1 MSEDCRKIILF
12 GAGKIGRQALDFYGA
27 DQVAY
32 FCDNNP
38 ALAGSE
44 VSGKKVIDFAALEK
58 LWKDYRVVL
67 AVGVTASI
75 PIVQQLRAHGIA
87 FSFFRDEEAEGKTG
101 NKEIFSHIYAE
112 NLWGGGVQ
120 WYSGSGSH
128 DEKITRPYIELLS
141 NLIKNNDISS
151 IVDIGCGDFYIMQQV
166 LQNCPEVD
174 HYVGIDVVDGL
185 VARNQEKFGTERI
198 QFVALDA
205 SDDRVELPHAE
216 LCIVRQVLQHLD
228 NAAISRVV
236 TKLRSFRYVLV
247 TEHIYEGEGVIYNLD
262 KPANGD
268 IRLSRL
274 SGVYLEKPPYNLPLI
289 HLLKCKQLGGVIRTS
304 IFRNDVWK

>member
-1 MSEDCRKIILF
+1 MQKIC
-12 GAGKIGRQALDFYGA
+12 GA
-27 DQVAY
+27 
-32 FCDNNP
+32 
-38 ALAGSE
+38 
-44 VSGKKVIDFAALEK
+44 
-58 LWKDYRVVL
+58 
-67 AVGVTASI
+67 
-75 PIVQQLRAHGIA
+75 
-87 FSFFRDEEAEGKTG
+87 
-101 NKEIFSHIYAE
+101 
-112 NLWGGGVQ
+112 GGVQ

-128 DEKITRPYIELLS
+128 DEDIIRPYINLLTA
-141 NLIKNNDISS
+141 LIKNNDISS
-151 IVDIGCGDFYIMQQV
+151 IVDIGCGDFHIMQQV
-166 LQNCPEVD
+166 LAAWPEVD
-174 HYVGIDVVDGL
+174 HYVGVDVVDGL

-228 NAAISRVV
+228 NAAIGRVV
-236 TKLRSFRYVLV
+236 TKLRPFRYVLV

-304 IFRNDVWK
+304 IFRNSD

>member
-1 MSEDCRKIILF
+1 MQKI
-12 GAGKIGRQALDFYGA
+12 
-27 DQVAY
+27 
-32 FCDNNP
+32 C
-38 ALAGSE
+38 
-44 VSGKKVIDFAALEK
+44 
-58 LWKDYRVVL
+58 
-67 AVGVTASI
+67 GV
-75 PIVQQLRAHGIA
+75 
-87 FSFFRDEEAEGKTG
+87 
-101 NKEIFSHIYAE
+101 
-112 NLWGGGVQ
+112 GGVQ

>member
-1 MSEDCRKIILF
+1 MSEDCRNIILF
-12 GAGKIGRQALDFYGA
+12 GAGKIGRQALDFYGVN
-27 DQVAY
+27 QVAY

-38 ALAGSE
+38 SLAGSE
-44 VSGKKVIDFAALEK
+44 IFGKKVIDFTALEQI
-58 LWKDYRVVL
+58 WRDYRVVV
-67 AVGVTASI
+67 AVGVKASI

-87 FSFFRDEEAEGKTG
+87 FSFFRDEEAEEKTG

-185 VARNQEKFGTERI
+185 VARNQEKFGSERI

-228 NAAISRVV
+228 NAAIGRVV

-304 IFRNDVWK
+304 IFRNSD